1 MEKSSNWEETKY
13 SQLNN
18 APYKDDYFHYVT
30 ADGVWL
36 SEKNKQDY
44 KLRPYKIVSVTDPV
58 PVVAIDNTIFKSVI
72 GSEQEAYRFE
82 FINEEHA
89 PKSCLKH
96 MKDGNTDKMLC
107 NTRNDLDFNLVRG
120 YYTPYL
126 GMVCQEKSSR
136 EDYWNN
142 EKGRGYGRNFTI
154 YDSSYENPFKTNAN
168 IRMQDS
174 SSYYII
180 GERITFDLLYD
191 RDYVKNIH
199 SIKQFTQTNNN
210 IEYDLYRGDCFLY
223 TFTHRLNRNFNDP
236 VAPTNDH
243 IINPTT
249 WHDHFKPDET
259 DTDSTEGTSKL
270 AKINRGDVN
279 AVKLG
284 SWITVKGRSSYN
296 LSIRSL
302 DERYTS
308 EAAMMGRARGFYPL
322 QQASADGGYKIP
334 NSYLINDGFGST
346 VGEKIYL
353 TLPEAPYY
361 ANVFE
366 DRIVYSD
373 INIQDAYKNG
383 YRTFKSA
390 SITDYTK

>member
-1 MEKSSNWEETKY
+1 LLSNKTY
-13 SQLNN
+13 
-18 APYKDDYFHYVT
+18 
-30 ADGVWL
+30 L
-36 SEKNKQDY
+36 SN
-44 KLRPYKIVSVTDPV
+44 
-58 PVVAIDNTIFKSVI
+58 
-72 GSEQEAYRFE
+72 
-82 FINEEHA
+82 IN
-89 PKSCLKH
+89 
-96 MKDGNTDKMLC
+96 
-107 NTRNDLDFNLVRG
+107 
-120 YYTPYL
+120 
-126 GMVCQEKSSR
+126 
-136 EDYWNN
+136 
-142 EKGRGYGRNFTI
+142 
-154 YDSSYENPFKTNAN
+154 
-168 IRMQDS
+168 
-174 SSYYII
+174 
-180 GERITFDLLYD
+180 
-191 RDYVKNIH
+191 
-199 SIKQFTQTNNN
+199 SIKEKKD

-243 IINPTT
+243 IINPTS
-249 WHDHFKPDET
+249 WRDHFRPDET
-259 DTDSTEGTSKL
+259 DTESTEGTSKL
-270 AKINRGDVN
+270 SKINRGDVN

-302 DERYTS
+302 DERYTA

-346 VGEKIYL
+346 VGEKAYI

-361 ANVFE
+361 NNVFE
-366 DRIVYSD
+366 DRIIYSD